1 MKFQSRKDAF
11 FIIVTFSII
20 ALLIWVLSEIIPG
33 DLGWIDLSLAVI
45 ILLLV
50 VFIVWMYFDTSYIL
64 NEKELSYKSG
74 PLRGKIEINL
84 ITEVVKDKTL
94 WVGLKPATARNGLI
108 IRYKKYNEIYISPKT
123 NDLFIAK
130 LLEFNS
136 EVNIVE

>member
-20 ALLIWVLSEIIPG
+20 ALLIWVLSKIIPG